1 MARASIKEGSAMV
14 KANRWSFSSWCEM
27 RKCAF
32 AYYCRFI
39 RGMQEPARVPHPA
52 MLRGIELHK
61 KSEFYLKG
69 EVTSLPKALSKFARH
84 YAQLKKMH
92 PVVEKF
98 WGVDKHWKPTGY
110 GSWVVMKM
118 DAAVEPSK
126 KTDNRLI
133 IIDLKTGQEKEEA
146 HEAQGGLYAAI
157 GSALYPKCSGIDVE
171 MWYSDLG
178 YPQQFEYSPAQLRSE
193 VKFWKSEGE
202 RLLTVH
208 PEKFYKPNP
217 SVDNCKW
224 CFLRTDKGGPCSA
237 WKFNR
242 GNG

>member
-1 MARASIKEGSAMV
+1 MTRASIKDGPATAKV
-14 KANRWSFSSWCEM
+14 DRWSFTSWCEM

-32 AYYCRFI
+32 SYYCRFI
-39 RGMQEPARVPHPA
+39 RGMREPPRPPHPA

-61 KSEFYLKG
+61 KSEYYLKG
-69 EVTSLPKALSKFARH
+69 DVTSLPKALKKFTRH

-92 PVVEKF
+92 PIVEKF
-98 WGVDKHWKPTGY
+98 WGVDKNWKPVNY
-110 GSWVVMKM
+110 GSYVVMKM

-133 IIDLKTGQEKEEA
+133 IIDLKTGKEKEDD

-157 GSALYPKCSGIDVE
+157 GSAIYPKASGIDVE

-178 YPQQFEYSPAQLRSE
+178 YAQQFEYTPQQLKSE
-193 VKFWKSEGE
+193 VAFWKGEGE
-202 RLLTVH
+202 RLLKVQ

-217 SVDNCKW
+217 SADNCKW
-224 CFLRTDKGGPCSA
+224 CFLRSDKGGPCSA
-237 WKFNR
+237 WKLGQKF
-242 GNG
+242 